1 MLNINIYVHSA
12 RYHQGLFMKHRH
24 LDHEEL
30 AVAAIDDII
39 ERGGNQAWAEL
50 CDAVLTDADI
60 RERTHRIATIRTERD
75 PRAQRFS
82 FWKYYVEDVE
92 QRTH

>member
-1 MLNINIYVHSA
+1 
-12 RYHQGLFMKHRH
+12 MKHRH

-30 AVAAIDDII
+30 TVAAIDDII

-50 CDAVLTDADI
+50 CDAVLADADV
-60 RERTHRIATIRTERD
+60 RERTHRIATVRTEQD
-75 PRAQRFS
+75 SRAQRFS
-82 FWKYYVEDVE
+82 FWKHYVEDVE